1 MSGRFTEGKTM
12 TDVTDKPRRVGRP
25 TKREEDKKIR
35 VNFSLDRATVEKL
48 RRCQNA
54 SRTIDEL
61 VRLYI
66 DV

>member
-1 MSGRFTEGKTM
+1 M
-12 TDVTDKPRRVGRP
+12 TNEEKRRVGRP

-48 RRCQNA
+48 RRCRNA
-54 SRTIDEL
+54 SKTIEDL